1 MHASLIHLG
10 SLHIPVFSAFAVVGL
25 IVALLLSQ
33 RTAVLAGL
41 APEAMWDAGVVA
53 AISVFVISRLLLVA
67 FNFKSFLAYPTLILT
82 LPSVTLTG
90 LFGTGVVMMYYLRH
104 RGISYARFLDAA
116 APCLALL
123 WAILSLGGFATGSE
137 GLPTTLPWGIE
148 DAMLGRIHPV
158 EVYTA
163 IAAVLLCIV
172 LMRALF
178 VAHTRGDAPGKTAAT
193 GLFLFGAIAFF
204 LSFLTQPSESS
215 QIFIL
220 DPVQWLGLGSIE
232 LGTVMA
238 LPHLDDVSTGN
249 APATSQESSPHAI

>member
-10 SLHIPVFSAFAVVGL
+10 PLHIPVFSAFAVVGL

-41 APEAMWDAGVVA
+41 RPEAVWDAGVVA
-53 AISVFVISRLLLVA
+53 AISVFAISRLLPVA
-67 FNFKSFLAYPTLILT
+67 FNFKSFLAYPVLILT
-82 LPSVTLTG
+82 LPSVTFTG
-90 LFGTGVVMMYYLRH
+90 LFGTCMAMMYFLRR

-123 WAILSLGGFATGSE
+123 WAILSLGGFATGSK

-163 IAAVLLCIV
+163 IAAVALCVVLL
-172 LMRALF
+172 RALV
-178 VAHTRGDAPGKTAAT
+178 VAHARGDAPGKTAVT
-193 GLFLFGAIAFF
+193 GLFLFGALAFF
-204 LSFLTQPSESS
+204 LAFLTQPTEGS
-215 QIFIL
+215 QIFLL
-220 DPVQWLGLGSIE
+220 DPMQWLGLGSIE
-232 LGTVMA
+232 LATVMA
-238 LPHLDDVSTGN
+238 LPHLDHSAT
-249 APATSQESSPHAI
+249 TSQESSPHAI